1 MPLCYDSGDVPVHKQ
16 FNNASA
22 SESTSAHLNGAEP
35 TQAIERRLRELR
47 AKLTDSTAM
56 ARRQRWQALEELLN
70 EVAQQG
76 LQALDADDLKRLGML
91 YRRAVADLSRARTQG
106 TNPEL
111 IAYLNRLVGRAY
123 AYIYITEPKGLPS
136 ILRFFL
142 NDFPQAVR
150 RNAWFCIV
158 AAGLFMGSAL
168 LALILTWMQESWAD
182 ALLGVGATE
191 QLRQI
196 AARHEGNKD
205 WLPLFSRPFA
215 SATIILNNV
224 FVSLRA
230 FVAGL
235 PWCLG
240 TIAIMVIN
248 GLMLGA
254 CIGVVSHYGMD
265 TLSYLLAFVLPH
277 GVIELT
283 AIMIAGAAGMRMGY
297 ALLNPGECTRIVALR
312 LSARD
317 AILML
322 LGAIAL
328 LIPAGLIEGFFSANT
343 TIPAPAKLTFAIF
356 AGTLLFGY
364 LLYGGKIKE

>member
-1 MPLCYDSGDVPVHKQ
+1 MPMHGQSNDT
-16 FNNASA
+16 
-22 SESTSAHLNGAEP
+22 STGEVADAHLNGAEP
-35 TQAIERRLRELR
+35 TQAIEQRLRELR
-47 AKLTDSTAM
+47 AKLTDRAAT
-56 ARRQRWQALEELLN
+56 ARRRRWQALEELLN
-70 EVAQQG
+70 EVAQRG
-76 LQALDADDLKRLGML
+76 LHTLDADDLKRLGML

-123 AYIYITEPKGLPS
+123 AHIYITEPKGLPS
-136 ILRFFL
+136 IPRFFL
-142 NDFPQAVR
+142 SDFPQAIR
-150 RNAWFCIV
+150 HNIWFCIV

-168 LALILTWMQESWAD
+168 LALILTWMHESWAD
-182 ALLGVGATE
+182 ALLGVGATD
-191 QLRQI
+191 QLREI

-240 TIAIMVIN
+240 TIAVMVIN

-265 TLSYLLAFVLPH
+265 TLTYLLAFVLPH

-297 ALLNPGECTRIVALR
+297 ALLNPGECTRIIALR

-328 LIPAGLIEGFFSANT
+328 LIPAGLIEGFFSPNP
-343 TIPAPAKLTFAIF
+343 TIPAPAKLLFAALALSLIH
-356 AGTLLFGY
+356 
-364 LLYGGKIKE
+364 I